1 MIDFFSHINF
11 VHPYFLSLLLLV
23 PLLVFWYIRQLTKRY
38 ASMRMPAMDNFSA
51 SSIRG
56 RLQVILPIL
65 RALAFI
71 ALVIALARPQ
81 KSLREEDIKAEG
93 LDIMMAIDLSSS
105 MLAQDFDPNRLEASK
120 RVGRDFIAKRAYD
133 RVGLVVFAGEAF
145 TQCPLTTDHDV
156 VQQFLASLECGI
168 LEDGTAIGM
177 GLATAVNRIK
187 DSPVKSKIVILLT
200 DGVNNTG
207 YVAPL
212 QAAQVAQEFGVKVY
226 TIGVG
231 STGQTMAPSAR
242 RRDGRYVFNMVRVE
256 IDEALLTQI
265 AQMTGGKYYRATDE
279 ASLINIY
286 DTIDQ
291 LEKTEIDVTVI
302 KRYSEEFYWFVI
314 IGLIFL
320 ALEVFLRYTVLRTIP

>member
-93 LDIMMAIDLSSS
+93 IDIMMAIDLSSS

-212 QAAQVAQEFGVKVY
+212 QATQVAQEFGVKVY

>member
-1 MIDFFSHINF
+1 MIDILKNISF

-23 PLLVFWYIRQLTKRY
+23 PVLVFWYIRRSSRRH
-38 ASMRMPAMDNFSA
+38 ASLRMPAMDGFSA
-51 SSIRG
+51 NSLRG
-56 RLQVILPIL
+56 RMQVILPIL
-65 RALAFI
+65 RALSFI

-81 KSLREEDIKAEG
+81 MSLREEEIKAEG
-93 LDIMMAIDLSSS
+93 IDIMMSIDLSSS
-105 MLAQDFDPNRLEASK
+105 MLAQDFEPNRLEASK
-120 RVGRDFIAKRAYD
+120 RVAKDFITKRPYD
-133 RVGLVVFAGEAF
+133 RAGLVVFAGEAF
-145 TQCPLTTDHDV
+145 TQCPLTTDHSV
-156 VQQFLASLECGI
+156 VQQFLSGLECGI

-187 DSPVKSKIVILLT
+187 DSPVKSKVVILLT

-212 QAAQVAQEFGVKVY
+212 QAAKIAQEFGVKVY

-256 IDEALLTQI
+256 IDEALLNQI
-265 AQMTGGKYYRATDE
+265 AEMTGGKYYRATDE
-279 ASLINIY
+279 QSLINIY
-286 DTIDQ
+286 DTIDT

-302 KRYSEEFYWFVI
+302 KRYSEEFYRFVI
-314 IGLIFL
+314 LGLIFL

>member
-93 LDIMMAIDLSSS
+93 IDIMMAIDLSSS

-231 STGQTMAPSAR
+231 STGQTMATSAR

>member
-23 PLLVFWYIRQLTKRY
+23 PLLVFWYMRQLTKRY
-38 ASMRMPAMDNFSA
+38 ASMRMPGMDNFSA
-51 SSIRG
+51 SSLRG
-56 RLQVILPIL
+56 RLQVTLPVL

-81 KSLREEDIKAEG
+81 KSLRQEDIKAEG
-93 LDIMMAIDLSSS
+93 IDIMMAIDLSSS

-156 VQQFLASLECGI
+156 IQQFLASLECGI

-212 QAAQVAQEFGVKVY
+212 QAAQVAQEFGIKVY

-291 LEKTEIDVTVI
+291 LEKTEIEVTVI

-314 IGLIFL
+314 MGLIFL

>member
-1 MIDFFSHINF
+1 MINFFKNITF

-23 PLLVFWYIRQLTKRY
+23 PILVFWYIRNQPGRY

-51 SSIRG
+51 SSLRG
-56 RLQVILPIL
+56 RLQIVLPIL
-65 RALAFI
+65 RGLAFI
-71 ALVIALARPQ
+71 ALVFALARPQ
-81 KSLREEDIKAEG
+81 KTLRQEEVKAEG
-93 LDIMMAIDLSSS
+93 IDIMMAIDLSSS

-120 RVGRDFIAKRAYD
+120 RVAKDFISKRTFD
-133 RVGLVVFAGEAF
+133 RIGLVVFAGEAF
-145 TQCPLTTDHDV
+145 TQCPLTTDHSV
-156 VQQFLASLECGI
+156 VQQFLAGLECGI

-187 DSPVKSKIVILLT
+187 DSQVKSKIVILLT

-207 YVAPL
+207 YVAPM
-212 QAAQVAQEFGVKVY
+212 QAAKIAQEFGVKVY
-226 TIGVG
+226 AIGVG

-256 IDEALLTQI
+256 IDEALLNQI
-265 AQMTGGKYYRATDE
+265 ANMTGGKYYRATDE
-279 ASLINIY
+279 ASLVNIY
-286 DTIDQ
+286 DTIDN

-302 KRYSEEFYWFVI
+302 KRYSEEFYIFVI
-314 IGLIFL
+314 LGLIFL

>member
-1 MIDFFSHINF
+1 MIDLLRNITF
-11 VHPYFLSLLLLV
+11 VHPYFLLLLLLV
-23 PLLVFWYIRQLTKRY
+23 PILAFWYARKRSGRY
-38 ASMRMPAMDNFSA
+38 PSMRMPAMDGFSA
-51 SSIRG
+51 HSLRG
-56 RLQVILPIL
+56 RLQIILPVL
-65 RALAFI
+65 RGLAFI
-71 ALVIALARPQ
+71 ALVFALARPQ
-81 KSLREEDIKAEG
+81 KSLRQEEVKAEG
-93 LDIMMAIDLSSS
+93 IDIMMAIDLSSS

-120 RVGRDFIAKRAYD
+120 LVAKDFIDKRTYD

-145 TQCPLTTDHDV
+145 TQCPLTTDHSV
-156 VQQFLASLECGI
+156 VQQFLAGLECGI

-212 QAAQVAQEFGVKVY
+212 QAAKVAQEFGIKVY

-242 RRDGRYVFNMVRVE
+242 RRDGRYVFNMIRVE
-256 IDEALLTQI
+256 IDEELLKQI
-265 AQMTGGKYYRATDE
+265 AQMTGGQYYRATDE
-279 ASLINIY
+279 ASLVNIY
-286 DTIDQ
+286 DTIDT
-291 LEKTEIDVTVI
+291 LEKTEIEVTVI
-302 KRYSEEFYWFVI
+302 KRYSEEFYRFVI

-320 ALEVFLRYTVLRTIP
+320 ALEVFLRYTLLRTIP